1 MGFGTVRG
9 KGKAVKSFF
18 LRPLQNLE
26 VELFSLPI
34 VLLLGEIGCVS
45 SISSVSLVAVLS
57 IVGVFV
63 ALVSFF
69 RSWGYGLSVVGAI
82 FFGLALCNNFP
93 VSVFW
98 GGLLTVSFIISYGIL
113 LLSVSLVEGHIKE
126 KAVSLSELTA
136 SHNSLQDSY
145 NREVQERKEK
155 EFLAQ
160 SKITALEQEL
170 SVSHEQLQEVSR
182 KYTHASEDLQILID
196 QRDSWL
202 KDYMTLH
209 QEYVRVVAGDE
220 ENVIFPW
227 KVFQGNSEKDSGYQQ
242 RVQDAEHKIAH
253 LEKLCEEENSGK
265 RYAEEC
271 LDKALADLLEST
283 RLREILEK
291 EIFQKDEEIASL
303 KQEIAAEKLL
313 SSSVSDDRAAY
324 KGKYL
329 QLREQ
334 FTVKDSFLK
343 KARRERFLAQ
353 EQLLVLKRAKEE
365 EASNLSTTD
374 SFSIIQNLLLQ
385 IEALEEEV
393 TYLEELVLHN
403 QNR

>member
-26 VELFSLPI
+26 VGLFSLPI

-155 EFLAQ
+155 ELLAQ

-182 KYTHASEDLQILID
+182 KYTHTSEDLQILID
-196 QRDSWL
+196 QR
-202 KDYMTLH
+202 
-209 QEYVRVVAGDE
+209 
-220 ENVIFPW
+220 
-227 KVFQGNSEKDSGYQQ
+227 
-242 RVQDAEHKIAH
+242 
-253 LEKLCEEENSGK
+253 
-265 RYAEEC
+265 
-271 LDKALADLLEST
+271 
-283 RLREILEK
+283 
-291 EIFQKDEEIASL
+291 
-303 KQEIAAEKLL
+303 
-313 SSSVSDDRAAY
+313 
-324 KGKYL
+324 
-329 QLREQ
+329 
-334 FTVKDSFLK
+334 
-343 KARRERFLAQ
+343 ER
-353 EQLLVLKRAKEE
+353 
-365 EASNLSTTD
+365 
-374 SFSIIQNLLLQ
+374 
-385 IEALEEEV
+385 
-393 TYLEELVLHN
+393 
-403 QNR
+403 